1 MMTFAVIFV
10 PATVPMTEILS
21 FICMFET
28 VVVAP
33 DFSILE
39 PEVLTVYVVIAA
51 VELACTVIVRLV
63 ELFMAETVPII
74 GRANPL
80 FVEAVCAYA
89 APAMTRRPAMAIPVE
104 ILCMFFICIFKL
116 SDNKVQLFYF
126 V

>member
-1 MMTFAVIFV
+1 
-10 PATVPMTEILS
+10 MTEILS